1 MSLQPPEFLAVFC
14 DVGGYKIVQ
23 KILKRFFVLVCV
35 LLMFILSAPA
45 TTLPN
50 GYTQLEYIDIPAST
64 CFNTNVY
71 LNGSMDIEYEVMI
84 AQISSLGQFGHA
96 KSVNLVGAGFNF
108 PYNYNHPVNGTNML
122 VDYFGSD
129 NSTGRWFIQQNG
141 SNYAPSENTRYKL
154 SIINKV
160 ATFYANGVVIDTHTF
175 LGNGTPNTVPYFIH
189 GSYSVDALRSDFED
203 TMRFYHFSATGVADI
218 IPVKRNSD
226 NVLGLYNKITG
237 EFLQKI
243 GSGTLVAGPEVCA
256 ATVAILGAQFC
267 LTETQPS
274 GSYLTARYN
283 NNKYYINL
291 SVENDVLNPKTIT
304 SESNN
309 VLRIKVGNTTYNAH
323 DTSVE

>member
-71 LNGSMDIEYEVMI
+71 LNSSIDIEYEVMI
-84 AQISSLGQFGHA
+84 LDISTGGDFGGA
-96 KSVNLVGAGFNF
+96 RSQAVGGTGFNF
-108 PYNYNHPVNGTNML
+108 PVNYQGNNRNII
-122 VDYFGSD
+122 VDYFGTND
-129 NSTGRWFIQQNG
+129 ATGRWWIEKNG
-141 SNYAPSENTRYKL
+141 SRYVPEENKKYKL
-154 SIINKV
+154 TIINKLGSFSV
-160 ATFYANGVVIDTHTF
+160 DGTVIDTHTF
-175 LGNGTPNTVPYFIH
+175 VGDGNPNTVPYPIH
-189 GSYSVDALRSDFED
+189 GSYGVDSLYCEYTD
-203 TMRFYHFSATGVADI
+203 TIRFYHFSATGVADI

-256 ATVAILGAQFC
+256 TTVTILGAQFC
-267 LTETQPS
+267 LTENQPS

-291 SVENDVLNPKTIT
+291 SVENDALNPKTIT

-323 DTSVE
+323 DSSVSQ